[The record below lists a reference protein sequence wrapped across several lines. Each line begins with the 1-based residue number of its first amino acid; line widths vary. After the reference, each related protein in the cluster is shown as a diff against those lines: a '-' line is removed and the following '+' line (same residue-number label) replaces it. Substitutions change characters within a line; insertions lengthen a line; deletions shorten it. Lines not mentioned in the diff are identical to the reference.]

1 MSDEVLA
8 RLGGIGDE
16 AAPDLAGQIA
26 VLTELGWGGL
36 ELRSVDGV
44 PVGELAA
51 DDAAVATLAATV
63 RARGL
68 TVPCVDSRIG
78 NWAGTIASPFA
89 DDLAELD
96 AVARVAREVGA
107 RYVRVMSY
115 PTDGRPEPE
124 WAAEV
129 LLRFRALTDRAA
141 ELDVVLVHENC
152 SGWAGTSAANAR
164 TLLEAVD
171 SPHLRAVFDVGNPVA
186 HGYDGLAY
194 LAEVLPWVV
203 HVHVKDAVADGEDVR
218 FVAPGT
224 GQARVS
230 ECLDLLEK
238 AGYSGMFSAEPHVAV
253 LPHTGEQQPPDVVRE
268 RFLAYGRAMSR
279 FWLDRVVTAR

>member
-1 MSDEVLA
+1 MSAEEVV

-16 AAPDLAGQIA
+16 AAPDLTGQIA
-26 VLTELGWGGL
+26 VLTELGWGAL
-36 ELRSVDGV
+36 ELRAVDGV
-44 PVGELAA
+44 PVGDLAP
-51 DDAAVATLAATV
+51 DDVARVAAAVSAG
-63 RARGL
+63 GL

-78 NWAGTIASPFA
+78 NWAATIAAPFA

-96 AVARVAREVGA
+96 AVARVARAVGA

-115 PTDGRPEPE
+115 PGDGRPEPA

-129 LLRFRALTDRAA
+129 LRRFRALTDRAA

-164 TLLEAVD
+164 ALLEAVD
-171 SPHLRAVFDVGNPVA
+171 SPHLRALFDIGNPVA

-203 HVHVKDAVADGEDVR
+203 HVHVKDAVADGAEVR
-218 FVAPGT
+218 FVEPGA
-224 GQARVS
+224 GQARVT
-230 ECLDLLEK
+230 ECLDLLDS
-238 AGYSGMFSAEPHVAV
+238 AGYPGVFSAEPHVAV
-253 LPHTGEQQPPDVVRE
+253 LPHAGEYPPPDVVRE
-268 RFLAYGRAMSR
+268 RFLAYGRRMSR
-279 FWLDRVVTAR
+279 LWRDRAAAAR